1 MGAFF
6 MFANM
11 EVSIFIILKI
21 FDKIKLRQA
30 KVFQANRQLVR
41 EPLAVGLLK
50 SFGGVK
56 MKVFLELGWF
66 FKQEKKAY
74 ITGVFFL
81 MLVALL
87 QLVPPKI
94 IGIVAD
100 HINDGTMTGTILLE
114 WVLVLAAVGLAMY
127 VLRYFWR
134 IRIFGSAVKLSRIL
148 RNRLYNH
155 FTKMSPAF
163 YQKSRVGDLMAH
175 ATNDLSAI
183 QQTAGSG
190 VLTLVDSLST
200 GGFVII
206 TMAFTISWKLT
217 LICLLPLPIMAML
230 TSWFGTMLHKSF
242 HKAQEAF
249 SSLNDKTQESMNGIK
264 VIKTF
269 GQEREDIEDFRKQ
282 SEDVVQKNIVVAK
295 IDALYDPTISI
306 IVGISFFL
314 AIVFGAKYVLDD
326 ELTIG
331 QLISFTTYLGLLVW
345 PMLAFGWL
353 FNIMERGR
361 ASYDRVAALLRETVD
376 IKDRDYAL
384 DVAPCGDIE
393 YRMKEFTYPGE
404 SRPILKDVYFTL
416 KKGETLGVVG
426 KTGSG
431 KTTLLKLLIREF
443 EGYQG
448 DILFGG
454 ETLQDYKLE
463 KLRESIGYVPQD
475 HFLFSASVAENIAF
489 TNPKAAIEEI
499 ERAATLANIHE
510 DILQFTDGYN
520 TIVGER
526 GVSLS
531 GGQKQRISIA
541 RALMMNP
548 EVLVLDDSLSA
559 VDAKTEE
566 AILSSLK
573 QNREG
578 KTTIITSHRL
588 SAIQHANLI
597 LVLEEGK
604 IIERGT
610 HDDLMLQDGWYKE
623 MYLHQ
628 QLEELVEHGGR

>member
-1 MGAFF
+1 
-6 MFANM
+6 
-11 EVSIFIILKI
+11 
-21 FDKIKLRQA
+21 
-30 KVFQANRQLVR
+30 
-41 EPLAVGLLK
+41 
-50 SFGGVK
+50 
-56 MKVFLELGWF
+56 MKVFLNLGWF
-66 FKQEKKAY
+66 FRQEKKSY
-74 ITGVFFL
+74 ISGIILL
-81 MLVALL
+81 MLVAVL

-100 HINDGTMTGTILLE
+100 HINEGTMTKGILLQ
-114 WVLVLAAVGLAMY
+114 WVLVLVAVGVSMY
-127 VLRYFWR
+127 VLRYYWR
-134 IRIFGSAVKLSRIL
+134 IRIFGSAVKLSKIL
-148 RNRLYNH
+148 RNRLYQH
-155 FTKMSPAF
+155 FTKMSPSF
-163 YQKSRVGDLMAH
+163 YQKNRIGDLMAH

-183 QQTAGSG
+183 QQTAGAG

-206 TMAFTISWKLT
+206 AMAFTISWKLT
-217 LICLLPLPIMAML
+217 LICLLPMPFMAML
-230 TSWFGTMLHKSF
+230 TSWFGSMLHKSF
-242 HKAQEAF
+242 YKAQEAF
-249 SSLNDKTQESMNGIK
+249 SSLNDKTQESITGIK

-269 GQEREDIEDFRKQ
+269 GQEQEDIEDFRKQ

-295 IDALYDPTISI
+295 IDSLYDPTISI

-314 AIVFGAKYVLDD
+314 SIAFGAKYVLNG

-331 QLISFTTYLGLLVW
+331 ELISFTTYLGLLVW

-353 FNIMERGR
+353 FNIVERGR
-361 ASYDRVAALLRETVD
+361 ASYDRVAALLNEKVEITDSEV
-376 IKDRDYAL
+376 AL
-384 DVAPCGDIE
+384 DVMPYGDIH
-393 YRMKEFTYPGE
+393 YKIDEFTYPGE
-404 SRPILKDVYFTL
+404 VRPILKDVFISL
-416 KKGETLGVVG
+416 ASGETLGIVG

-443 EGYQG
+443 EGYKG

-454 ETLQDYKLE
+454 EKLAKYKLE
-463 KLRESIGYVPQD
+463 SLREAIGYVPQD
-475 HFLFSASVAENIAF
+475 HFLFSATVAENIAF
-489 TNPKAAIEEI
+489 TNPLATEKEVQ
-499 ERAATLANIHE
+499 RAAKLANIHE
-510 DILQFTDGYN
+510 DILQFTDGYQ

-541 RALMMNP
+541 RALLMNP

-566 AILSSLK
+566 AILTSLRE
-573 QNREG
+573 NREG

-597 LVLEEGK
+597 IVMDEGS

-610 HDDLMLQDGWYKE
+610 HEELMKIDGWYKE
-623 MYLHQ
+623 MYLRQ
-628 QLEELVEHGGR
+628 QLEALVEHGGH